1 MTFVFFNVPRM
12 KCAVCGS
19 LIEGELCSY
28 DPCGPYSFF
37 SNKSSLSLE
46 FFEPKVNCVI
56 RYCSVCYC
64 PVCHYCAPLIG
75 EKIKDFEGKYEVYID
90 EADPDLE
97 EIYEILRMLKEDD
110 EEEISEKKD
119 KIVKDQ
125 KEQKSIINI
134 RFWLAGK
141 KFSLEKIDVVA
152 EFFKR
157 SIIPSSVCKIDDEFR
172 EKYLDL
178 SRFYGGFEKEL
189 KLPHEV
195 NKDKLIKILKSNEYK
210 LLVEGMENIDP
221 SMGFLTYSYIC
232 DKFGWFSTA
241 GWYAMCYARKYYDSP
256 SYRRR
261 IFQELFWGPF
271 FGIDATKLIKKVAL
285 NFFIRAILSGKSFSE
300 TLVSEGFILVDI
312 SRTIGEFELASR
324 FLQLLEE
331 AVSKYRY
338 RLDLV
343 QRNVIQYQKMLI
355 EKGDEEEYFVFR
367 TGKIYS
373 IEDIHSLDKKRS
385 KRKKR
390 KKRRKKKKK

>member
-1 MTFVFFNVPRM
+1 MTFIFPDMPKM
-12 KCAVCGS
+12 KCAVCDS
-19 LIEGELCSY
+19 LIEGELSSY
-28 DPCGPYSFF
+28 YPCLYSFF
-37 SNKSSLSLE
+37 PDKSFLTLE
-46 FFEPKVNCVI
+46 FFESKVNCVI
-56 RYCSVCYC
+56 CYC

-75 EKIKDFEGKYEVYID
+75 EEIEDFEGKYEVYID
-90 EADPDLE
+90 EVDTDLE
-97 EIYEILRMLKEDD
+97 EIYEILQMLKEDD
-110 EEEISEKKD
+110 EEEISEKKG
-119 KIVKDQ
+119 KIV

-141 KFSLEKIDVVA
+141 KFSLEKLDVVA
-152 EFFKR
+152 EFFKK

-178 SRFYGGFEKEL
+178 CRFYGGFEEEL

-195 NKDKLIKILKSNEYK
+195 NKDKLMKILKSNEYK

-261 IFQELFWGPF
+261 IFQELFWEPF
-271 FGIDATKLIKKVAL
+271 FGIDATKLVKKLAL

-300 TLVSEGFILVDI
+300 TLVSEGFVLVDI

-331 AVSKYRY
+331 AISKYRY
-338 RLDLV
+338 ELDLI

-373 IEDIHSLDKKRS
+373 IEDIRSLDEKGRRK

-390 KKRRKKKKK
+390 KKRRKRKKKNK